1 MRNIVGSRMHTDECG
16 RDKCEGADAYTPPN
30 LPYFALLAV
39 KPTCSFLHAFVGGG
53 HKSPNAIDLKY
64 TQQQP

>member
-1 MRNIVGSRMHTDECG
+1 MNAAETSV
-16 RDKCEGADAYTPPN
+16 KVQTPTPRAN

-53 HKSPNAIDLKY
+53 HKSPIAIDLKY